1 MIGLGIDLCQ
11 VERIEKAIA
20 AHANFLSRYYTE
32 EEQAYIAQRGS
43 VGAQSA
49 AAMFAAKEA
58 LLKAM
63 GIGLS
68 SGISLREIGVCHDTN
83 GAPCYKL
90 TGAAAD
96 RLRSMGG
103 GSVFLS
109 LTHEGGMAAAVAV
122 IDRRK
127 TKRRSVS
134 YKQNAFFTQTAP
146 RSFERGAV

>member
-1 MIGLGIDLCQ
+1 M
-11 VERIEKAIA
+11 
-20 AHANFLSRYYTE
+20 
-32 EEQAYIAQRGS
+32 
-43 VGAQSA
+43 GAQSA

-96 RLRSMGG
+96 RLRSIGG

-122 IDRRK
+122 IDR
-127 TKRRSVS
+127 
-134 YKQNAFFTQTAP
+134 P
-146 RSFERGAV
+146 

>member
-83 GAPCYKL
+83 GAPGYKL

-122 IDRRK
+122 IDR
-127 TKRRSVS
+127 
-134 YKQNAFFTQTAP
+134 P
-146 RSFERGAV
+146 

>member
-68 SGISLREIGVCHDTN
+68 SGISLREIGVCHDEN
-83 GAPCYKL
+83 GAPRYEL
-90 TGAAAD
+90 TGAAAEK
-96 RLRSMGG
+96 LRAMGG

-122 IDRRK
+122 IDR
-127 TKRRSVS
+127 
-134 YKQNAFFTQTAP
+134 P
-146 RSFERGAV
+146 

>member
-83 GAPCYKL
+83 GSPCYKL
-90 TGAAAD
+90 TWAAAD

-122 IDRRK
+122 IDR
-127 TKRRSVS
+127 
-134 YKQNAFFTQTAP
+134 P
-146 RSFERGAV
+146 

>member
-11 VERIEKAIA
+11 VERIEKAMA

-32 EEQAYIAQRGS
+32 EEQAYIAQRGNA
-43 VGAQSA
+43 GAQSA

-83 GAPCYKL
+83 GAPCYTL

-109 LTHEGGMAAAVAV
+109 LTHEGGMAAAVA
-122 IDRRK
+122 II
-127 TKRRSVS
+127 
-134 YKQNAFFTQTAP
+134 
-146 RSFERGAV
+146 ERA

>member
-11 VERIEKAIA
+11 VERIERAIA

-32 EEQAYIAQRGS
+32 EEQAYIAQRGNA
-43 VGAQSA
+43 GAQSA

-63 GIGLS
+63 GVGLS
-68 SGISLREIGVCHDTN
+68 GGIALREIGVCHDTN

-90 TGAAAD
+90 TGATAD

-122 IDRRK
+122 IDR
-127 TKRRSVS
+127 
-134 YKQNAFFTQTAP
+134 P
-146 RSFERGAV
+146 

>member
-11 VERIEKAIA
+11 VERIEKAMT
-20 AHANFLSRYYTE
+20 AHATFLSRYYTE

-68 SGISLREIGVCHDTN
+68 GGVSMQEIGVCHDTN

-90 TGAAAD
+90 TGAAAE
-96 RLRSMGG
+96 RLHSMGG

-122 IDRRK
+122 IDR
-127 TKRRSVS
+127 
-134 YKQNAFFTQTAP
+134 P
-146 RSFERGAV
+146 

>member
-11 VERIEKAIA
+11 VERIEKAMA

-32 EEQAYIAQRGS
+32 EEQAYIAQRGNA
-43 VGAQSA
+43 GAQSA

-68 SGISLREIGVCHDTN
+68 GGVSMREIGVCHDTN

-109 LTHEGGMAAAVAV
+109 LTHEGGMAAAVA
-122 IDRRK
+122 II
-127 TKRRSVS
+127 
-134 YKQNAFFTQTAP
+134 
-146 RSFERGAV
+146 ERA

>member
-43 VGAQSA
+43 V
-49 AAMFAAKEA
+49 
-58 LLKAM
+58 

-122 IDRRK
+122 IDR
-127 TKRRSVS
+127 
-134 YKQNAFFTQTAP
+134 P
-146 RSFERGAV
+146 